1 MRDDYK
7 ISKKLLIYPTV
18 RSAICLF
25 LFVWLLV
32 ELIIKNDDVSGMLIL
47 MFFLN
52 VISTVCVAPIPFLG
66 TAIAGAI
73 FASKAHKKGDKR
85 AMRLMVLSAGEIVFF
100 LLVFIF
106 SINVF
111 IVGRGV

>member
-1 MRDDYK
+1 M
-7 ISKKLLIYPTV
+7 LIYPTV

-32 ELIIKNDDVSGMLIL
+32 ELIIKNDDVPGMLIL